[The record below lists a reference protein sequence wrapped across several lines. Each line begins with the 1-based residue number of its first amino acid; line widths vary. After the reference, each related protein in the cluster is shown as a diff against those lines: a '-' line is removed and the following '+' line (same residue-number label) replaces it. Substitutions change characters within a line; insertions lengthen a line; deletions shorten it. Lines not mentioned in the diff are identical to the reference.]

1 MYVRNKN
8 IKDVYV
14 YVDFR
19 CIYNLK
25 LVVQGGWHIDDN
37 VNVVNKR
44 AR

>member
-25 LVVQGGWHIDDN
+25 LVIHGGWCIDDN
-37 VNVVNKR
+37 DTVVNR
-44 AR
+44 RER